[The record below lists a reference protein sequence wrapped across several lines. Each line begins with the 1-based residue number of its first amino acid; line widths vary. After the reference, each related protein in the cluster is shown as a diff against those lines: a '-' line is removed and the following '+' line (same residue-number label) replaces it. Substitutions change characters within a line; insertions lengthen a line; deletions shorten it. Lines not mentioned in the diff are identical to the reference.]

1 MEIVFIIYIWNKIGD
16 IGAKYLGLAL
26 SKLIKLT
33 NLFFKI
39 YLILF
44 IIKLEIL
51 ELNI

>member
-1 MEIVFIIYIWNKIGD
+1 MEIVFKNKYNKIGD

-33 NLFFKI
+33 NLD
-39 YLILF
+39 LRLQNIL
-44 IIKLEIL
+44 IIKFEIL